1 MSFIVLVIYS
11 FVSWCWQQKKKC
23 WMNSEHVFTHSV
35 HTMKTE
41 ICWPSDRMSPPFV
54 FVMHQWKKN
63 MRLGKKGEKKEC
75 LSPLMDKNYLCLM
88 LVNNRN
94 LPYAICYFYLPKV
107 WQWRHINDETFP
119 VLQRF
124 CQHKSS
130 GNANMWQQFAVFQK
144 LLVQYMYDVFVYFL

>member
-11 FVSWCWQQKKKC
+11 FVSWCWQQKKK
-23 WMNSEHVFTHSV
+23 HV
-35 HTMKTE
+35 E
-41 ICWPSDRMSPPFV
+41 WIPSMSLHIPCT
-54 FVMHQWKKN
+54 QWKPNYVDQVTECHRHLFSSCINGKN
-63 MRLGKKGEKKEC
+63 MRLGEKCEKRVL

-88 LVNNRN
+88 LVNYRD

-130 GNANMWQQFAVFQK
+130 GNAHMWQQFAVLQFSK
-144 LLVQYMYDVFVYFL
+144 NY